1 MTTATPSSQPSP
13 WLILGVV
20 FAGIIA
26 YEGVK
31 VLIHQSAAPRTRY
44 RRFA

>member
-1 MTTATPSSQPSP
+1 VTTATPSSQPSP